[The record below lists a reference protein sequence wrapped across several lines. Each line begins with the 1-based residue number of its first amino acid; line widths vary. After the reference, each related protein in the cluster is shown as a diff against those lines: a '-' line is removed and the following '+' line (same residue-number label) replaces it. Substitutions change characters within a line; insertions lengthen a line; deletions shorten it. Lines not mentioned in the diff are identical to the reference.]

1 MFTTTAL
8 ILSVVF
14 GAFGTAYFI
23 YGKRQQQI
31 VPLLAGVVLCVF
43 PYFIS
48 NTLLMVLVGV
58 ALLVTP
64 FIIFL

>member
-14 GAFGTAYFI
+14 GALGTAYFV
-23 YGKRQQQI
+23 YGKRQRQI
-31 VPLLAGVVLCVF
+31 VPLLAGVMLCVF

-58 ALLVTP
+58 ALLATP